1 MIIRD
6 QHKIF
11 PVSLPHLNQIRV
23 DSMLESGGPGL
34 KPMAG
39 LLPMRPLDSIVH
51 VGCLSSRVWKNAN
64 NIRAK
69 NAVKKL

>member
-1 MIIRD
+1 MIICGIRI
-6 QHKIF
+6 KYII
-11 PVSLPHLNQIRV
+11 SSTHLNQIRV
-23 DSMLESGGPGL
+23 DSMFESGGPGL

-39 LLPMRPLDSIVH
+39 LLPIRPLDSIVQ

-64 NIRAK
+64 SMRAK